1 MEALLPT
8 RRFFNTILDDS
19 QLLVKCSLSLL
30 SKRDEGK
37 LFNEL
42 LDQLRFYARFE
53 ISDESGD
60 PLDDKQMMALHYD
73 RITSLQKAVFS
84 KFPEMRKFAL
94 ATVASIDDR
103 ENLIKHF
110 EGLSK
115 ETLYDIAEYLFL
127 VPEKSAGNLEL
138 YTHEFLLELLISR
151 HEKRDSQLQALNEMP
166 LYPTEEIIWDENIVP
181 GEYYT
186 GEGLLALPKL
196 NLQFLTLH
204 DYLLRNFKLFQLE
217 TTYEIRGDIE
227 DAISR
232 LKPWTAEDNELI
244 FGGWARMALPLQ
256 SFSIVEVAKPNIGE
270 KQPSRVRADITVN
283 LNVRHSIKEEWE
295 GLRRHDV
302 CFLITVRPPISA
314 SQLTYNMLDEFVP
327 QVGLMYV
334 RGCEVEGM
342 LDANGRVIEEGPEP
356 KPEMKG
362 DTRTFRVSLI
372 VQRCCN

>member
-127 VPEKSAGNLEL
+127 VPEKSADNLEL
-138 YTHEFLLELLISR
+138 YTHKFLLELLISR

-232 LKPWTAEDNELI
+232 LKPWTAEDNQVI

-372 VQRCCN
+372 VQ